1 MSASLRLFSVAGQFF
16 LFYGGSRFPQDITA
30 ILAGFW
36 LNLEKYRKSGKQ
48 LGVWEAIDM
57 DPRALPAVLLVSIPE
72 EIMITALGLLLF
84 GIRLRGRILVLI
96 GIIQGL
102 VSYVVGQLPILFGLH
117 VIAQVFLFALVI
129 TLILQ
134 LPYRVS
140 LTAMMVSA
148 TIYVVLE
155 AAVVPLL
162 LVITKL
168 PLTEILT
175 DARLQL
181 LCLLPQGLLMLI
193 LIYIVY
199 RHNIKL
205 LNLQDLGIVSTGKWW
220 QA

>member
-1 MSASLRLFSVAGQFF
+1 
-16 LFYGGSRFPQDITA
+16 
-30 ILAGFW
+30 
-36 LNLEKYRKSGKQ
+36 
-48 LGVWEAIDM
+48 M